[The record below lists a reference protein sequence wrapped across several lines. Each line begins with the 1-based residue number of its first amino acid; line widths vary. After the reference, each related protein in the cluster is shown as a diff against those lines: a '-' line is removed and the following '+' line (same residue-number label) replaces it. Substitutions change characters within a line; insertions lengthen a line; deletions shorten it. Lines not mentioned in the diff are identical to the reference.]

1 MRKQFNTK
9 FLVSRRKFV
18 GTTVAA
24 AAAFSILPI
33 TSGCTTRVPPRA
45 TGEGVPNS
53 NFGGVQIGT
62 ITYSFRSMEGG
73 MDNILKY
80 CVESGISSI
89 ELMSS
94 GIEQWCGAPEQFR
107 APRRPEPAEA
117 GEVQQ
122 EPEYTEEEYAEF
134 EKQQADSEAAL
145 SEWRRNPPLEKFA
158 ELAQMYR
165 NAGVDIHI
173 VKWSPANW
181 SDEDLDYAF
190 RVTQAMGV
198 SAITN
203 EARDDAG
210 QRMGPV
216 AEKYGM
222 YAVFHNHAQFAD
234 PEFSIDPIL
243 NASPNNMLNFDAGH
257 YAGSTGLNPAD
268 FIRENHERIFSLHL
282 KDKTGPNTDPPN
294 TNQVWGQGETPLAEV
309 LLLIKEN
316 QWPIYCDI
324 ELEYPIP
331 AWSDAVKEVRTCV
344 NYARGILI

>member
-1 MRKQFNTK
+1 MKENNKTK
-9 FLVSRRKFV
+9 LKVSRRKFL
-18 GTTVAA
+18 GTSAA
-24 AAAFSILPI
+24 AAAAVTVGSLSTRCTAPLPPSA
-33 TSGCTTRVPPRA
+33 SGV
-45 TGEGVPNS
+45 GVPNS
-53 NFGGVQIGT
+53 RFGGVQIGT
-62 ITYSFRSMEGG
+62 ITYSFRSMEAGV
-73 MDNILKY
+73 DNILQY
-80 CVESGISSI
+80 CIEAGVSSI

-107 APRRPEPAEA
+107 APRRPRPAPEGEP
-117 GEVQQ
+117 QP

-134 EKQQADSEAAL
+134 EKQAEESAAAI
-145 SEWRRNPPLEKFA
+145 SEWRKSAPMDKFA

-165 NAGVDIHI
+165 DAGVDIHI

-190 RVTQAMGV
+190 RATQAMGV

-210 QRMGPV
+210 ERMGPV

-243 NASPNNMLNFDAGH
+243 GASPNNMLNFDVGH

-268 FIRENHERIFSLHL
+268 FIRENYDRIFSIHL
-282 KDKTGPNTDPPN
+282 KDKTGPDTEPPN
-294 TNQVWGQGETPLAEV
+294 TNQVWGQGETPLAEA
-309 LLLIKEN
+309 LSLIKEN

-324 ELEYPIP
+324 ELEYPIAP
-331 AWSDAVKEVRTCV
+331 WSNAVIEVRKCV
-344 NYARGILI
+344 NYARNILI